1 MERIRCARA
10 MCRGIGQWIDNLY
23 LLDDRAGPSV
33 GDNERQRIFMPRT
46 NVNEV
51 NVQPIDLGDE
61 LRQRVQSRLHLAP
74 VVFRLPIT
82 REGLHGRELHA
93 LRRIRDS
100 FPLRPLCRV
109 DAPAEIQEC
118 LVRNIDGEGADCVS
132 FGHTHLRISLVRWLG
147 RTLPSHA
154 ASIVPPWQG
163 RGYVRRRRGKTFLGS
178 PNDGYW
184 PRAEFPLWASGTPK
198 PTLASTLLSGSY
210 RS

>member
-1 MERIRCARA
+1 
-10 MCRGIGQWIDNLY
+10 
-23 LLDDRAGPSV
+23 
-33 GDNERQRIFMPRT
+33 MPRT

-51 NVQPIDLGDE
+51 NVQPHDLGYE

-100 FPLRPLCRV
+100 FPLRPFCRV

-118 LVRNIDGEGADCVS
+118 FVRNIDGERADCVS

-154 ASIVPPWQG
+154 ASIVPPLQEC
-163 RGYVRRRRGKTFLGS
+163 GYVRRRRGETFLDGS
-178 PNDGYW
+178 PNDRSW
-184 PRAEFPLWASGTPK
+184 HDRVSGLAPANDGSP
-198 PTLASTLLSGSY
+198 PTAVRVRRTGEPMNHLNE
-210 RS
+210 